1 MRTKQARTR
10 SSRPTKPV
18 DAVRRELLENEEVLV
33 VETQYPVGSTVEMH
47 EHRYPHVIYVIE
59 VGTIETTDP
68 AGVPTL
74 HDLLPG
80 ETLWTGPQSHSSRNV
95 GRSPVRVVEIEV
107 KKGTFD
113 GKAPKST
120 ATLDFP

>member
-10 SSRPTKPV
+10 SSRRTKPV
-18 DAVRRELLENEEVLV
+18 DAVRRQLLENDDVLV
-33 VETQYPVGSTVEMH
+33 VETQYPVGSTVALH
-47 EHRYPHVIYVIE
+47 EHRFPHVIYVIDG
-59 VGTIETTDP
+59 GTIETTDP
-68 AGVPTL
+68 AGVPTT

-80 ETLWTGPQSHSSRNV
+80 ETLWTGAQSHSSRNV
-95 GRSPVRVVEIEV
+95 GRTPVRIVEIEV

-113 GKAPKST
+113 ATAARST